1 MSPSPATLPVMRP
14 RFQWDLGR
22 RKLALGEQTLVMG
35 VLNVTPDSFSDGG
48 MHLSPGLAVKHG
60 LRLLDEGA
68 DILDIG
74 GESTRPGVA
83 TATGELGLAGA
94 VTAEEEAARIL
105 PVILELKRLR
115 PNSILSVDTY
125 KAEVARAAVEA
136 GAEIVNDVS
145 GFTWDAG
152 MARMLAELGCGAV
165 LMHTR
170 GQPHQWRLQPPARDI
185 VGLVRDEL
193 RQRLGHAMERGVGSQ
208 RIVLDPGFGFGKNF
222 DENYPLLAHFAELQ
236 LLGRPLLAAVS
247 RKSFLGRT
255 IRERLALL
263 GVESTPTAASA
274 TSSSAASTA
283 TSANQASAIGS
294 AAQSAADAFA
304 PTMQDHS
311 ALDHAALDHATLAAT
326 VAAVL
331 AGAHIVRVHNVRPA
345 VEALAVADR
354 ILAESNE

>member
-1 MSPSPATLPVMRP
+1 MRP

-68 DILDIG
+68 NILDVG

-83 TATGELGLAGA
+83 TASGELGLAGA

-115 PNSILSVDTY
+115 PDCILSVDTY

-193 RQRLGHAMERGVGSQ
+193 RKRLGHAMERGVGSQ

-263 GVESTPTAASA
+263 GVESAASA
-274 TSSSAASTA
+274 TTSSAASTA

>member
-1 MSPSPATLPVMRP
+1 MRP
-14 RFQWDLGR
+14 HFQWDLGR

-60 LRLLDEGA
+60 LRLLEDGA
-68 DILDIG
+68 DILDVG

-115 PNSILSVDTY
+115 PNCILSVDTY

-222 DENYPLLAHFAELQ
+222 DENYPLLAHFAELHQ
-236 LLGRPLLAAVS
+236 LGRPLLAAVS

-255 IRERLALL
+255 IRERLATL
-263 GVESTPTAASA
+263 GGAAATPAAASA
-274 TSSSAASTA
+274 PASTTTFA
-283 TSANQASAIGS
+283 TTSTTQASAIGS
-294 AAQSAADAFA
+294 AAQSAEDAFA
-304 PTMQDHS
+304 PTLQDHS

-354 ILAESNE
+354 ILAESSE

>member
-1 MSPSPATLPVMRP
+1 MRP
-14 RFQWDLGR
+14 QFQWDLGR
-22 RKLALGEQTLVMG
+22 RKLALGERTLVMG

-48 MHLSPGLAVKHG
+48 MHLTPSLAVKHG
-60 LRLLDEGA
+60 LRLLEEGA

-83 TATGELGLAGA
+83 TAVGELGLAGA
-94 VTAEEEAARIL
+94 VTAEEEAARVL

-115 PNSILSVDTY
+115 PDCILSVDTY

-170 GQPHQWRLQPPARDI
+170 GLPHQWRLQPPARDI
-185 VGLVRDEL
+185 VALVRDEL
-193 RQRLGHAMERGVGSQ
+193 RQRLGHALERGVGSQ

-222 DENYPLLAHFAELQ
+222 DENYPLLTHFAELHQ
-236 LLGRPLLAAVS
+236 LGRPLLAAVS
-247 RKSFLGRT
+247 RKSFLART
-255 IRERLALL
+255 VNQRLAAL
-263 GVESTPTAASA
+263 GVTATPTAD
-274 TSSSAASTA
+274 TA
-283 TSANQASAIGS
+283 TSG
-294 AAQSAADAFA
+294 AATEAGNPLQ
-304 PTMQDHS
+304 PTLQDH
-311 ALDHAALDHATLAAT
+311 ATLDHATLAAT

-345 VEALAVADR
+345 VEALAVADA
-354 ILAESNE
+354 ILRESPE